1 MTGHCFGYNPAGG
14 TRRRVQPG
22 IEPVNTEDTGMGLS
36 AGRAG
41 THVPGSAKIV
51 PPLHRGKRLFENRL
65 PGDISGDRIP
75 RHDIPDGPWVNHRSG
90 ATWSSMTSARYGV
103 VTMVMRIGGD
113 TFSPSHVYSRGN
125 NRPMKS
131 ISGMRSFINLPLKR
145 RCCPEVQRSVSPAIA
160 PAIGSFCC
168 LYRSRNRHRDNR
180 DRSGNICHEPPVI
193 YPPARVSNPE
203 YGMFQKLQHLGT
215 LFLFLKSIL

>member
-1 MTGHCFGYNPAGG
+1 MYPVVPKSFRPCTAGKGFSRTGSRGIF
-14 TRRRVQPG
+14 PG
-22 IEPVNTEDTGMGLS
+22 IGFPAM
-36 AGRAG
+36 
-41 THVPGSAKIV
+41 
-51 PPLHRGKRLFENRL
+51 
-65 PGDISGDRIP
+65 ISQMVQ
-75 RHDIPDGPWVNHRSG
+75 WVNYRLG